1 MPTMIQVVSPNAAM
15 MMIIYD
21 NDDVD
26 SFCPETALRLQL
38 SCTSLHSKV
47 PPSVVDRTAR
57 AMQN

>member
-26 SFCPETALRLQL
+26 SFCPETAP
-38 SCTSLHSKV
+38 KV